1 MVARRTLDAEIG
13 VRLPVPQPTYP
24 KKTAYTKF
32 MKLNKKWHL
41 NNKMP
46 QNPTFEDRVK
56 WHFEHF
62 KHCKCRD
69 MPKSI
74 KEELKKKNLI

>member
-1 MVARRTLDAEIG
+1 
-13 VRLPVPQPTYP
+13 
-24 KKTAYTKF
+24 